1 MKAQDLRSKSTDELQ
16 QELMSVLK
24 EQFNIRMQHA
34 TGQLSNTAQLKAVRR
49 TVARIKT
56 IMNEKVSK

>member
-1 MKAQDLRSKSTDELQ
+1 
-16 QELMSVLK
+16 MSVLK
-24 EQFNIRMQHA
+24 EQFSIRMQHA